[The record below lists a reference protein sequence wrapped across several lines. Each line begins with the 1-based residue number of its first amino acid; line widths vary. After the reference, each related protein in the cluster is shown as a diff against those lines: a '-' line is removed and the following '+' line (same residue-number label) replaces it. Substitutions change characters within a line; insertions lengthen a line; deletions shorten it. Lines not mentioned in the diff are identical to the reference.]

1 MQNINP
7 THTRNRRALFYLGIL
22 GFPLFIGGLI
32 AVASVILLT
41 QFPAFGDA
49 TLFVIIGLVVLGLAG
64 LGIGSVSIYRGFT
77 LERDNELAFQVGD
90 FLRET
95 LDERYTYIRNVSR
108 RRLGYIDAV
117 LIGPPGALVF
127 RIVDYNGL
135 WRNELA
141 EWKIKD
147 KRGRMRNA
155 DSNPTREC
163 ARDVYALRQY
173 YAKHNLDEVPVYGV
187 VVFHSRAVTLQ
198 GASPVMP
205 ISETHLL
212 SDVLSRP
219 GNYLQTEQRIDA
231 QTAREAARVIIEG

>member
-7 THTRNRRALFYLGIL
+7 THTRNRRALFYLGII

-32 AVASVILLT
+32 ALASVILLT

-49 TLFVIIGLVVLGLAG
+49 TIPVIILLVILGLAG
-64 LGIGSVSIYRGFT
+64 LAIGGVSIYRGFT

-90 FLRET
+90 ELRNI

-141 EWKIKD
+141 EWKTKD

-155 DSNPTREC
+155 TTNPTREC
-163 ARDVYALRQY
+163 ARDVYSLRQY
-173 YAKHNLDEVPVYGV
+173 FAKRQLENVPVYGV
-187 VVFHSRAVTLQ
+187 VVFHSPHVTLQ
-198 GASPVMP
+198 GASPVVP

-212 SDVLSRP
+212 PDILTRE
-219 GNYLQTEQRIDA
+219 GNYLAEEQRIDP
-231 QTAREAARVIIEG
+231 QTAREATRALVEG